1 MQAFDDHY
9 SRKSGTGET
18 ETWKPHPAMFILSWV
33 LLAIVMQSLHA
44 KELLLLG
51 ALLMA
56 VALKLSAGRLHV
68 LLRRTRWI
76 MLSLM
81 LVYGYVTPGEA
92 LWTQA
97 GMLSPTQQ
105 GLLDGLLQL
114 SRLVFM
120 LAALSVVLNTLS
132 RQQLIG
138 GLYTLMFPL
147 RWFGL
152 SRERVA
158 VRLALTLHYAETSMK
173 EATVDWRG
181 SIENALAPGADG
193 NQAIELF
200 AFPFTWRDV
209 LLLAACAAL
218 LVLVML

>member
-9 SRKSGTGET
+9 SCKSGAGKAG
-18 ETWKPHPAMFILSWV
+18 TWKPHPAMFLLSWV
-33 LLAIVMQSLHA
+33 LLAIVMQSLHT
-44 KELLLLG
+44 KELMLVG

-56 VALKLSAGRLHV
+56 VALKLSAGRLYV

-92 LWTQA
+92 LWAQA

-105 GLLDGLLQL
+105 GLLEGVLQL

-147 RWFGL
+147 RCFGL

-158 VRLALTLHYAETSMK
+158 VRLALTLYYAESSMK
-173 EATVDWRG
+173 EATADWRG
-181 SIENALAPGADG
+181 SLENALAPRGDG
-193 NQAIELF
+193 NQTIEVLT
-200 AFPFTWRDV
+200 FPYTWRDV
-209 LLLAACAAL
+209 LLLAACAIL